1 MLLDDIVQGK
11 HGDCFILASLISILH
26 TYGSNFIN
34 KIINYQSNNTYNFIY
49 YTDDKLKKIKNFTY
63 DNSSKILSPKSANWV
78 KQIEYIYIKL
88 FHKNILDLI
97 NNGGTSFD
105 VFSRLIGIKPKIYMN
120 RLFDNKEELY
130 YDFCNNTI
138 VNNNLE
144 MNSFKYLDIIMKRK
158 ITLWIEVLWKYL
170 LNNENILVNTIHN
183 IKTPTTIGI
192 NSIFNKI
199 TIPGICNDHCYSII
213 GIKIDD
219 YGNKYI
225 QVCNPQ
231 NKVESRTTSYNK
243 IDNLFYSN
251 ISIDRFGLWSLYEVS
266 LFSSEIIYVP
276 IIPPHNL

>member
-34 KIINYQSNNTYNFIY
+34 KIIKYENNNTYNFIY
-49 YTDDKLKKIKNFTY
+49 YTDYKIKKISNFTY
-63 DNSSKILSPKSANWV
+63 DNSSKILSPKSADWV
-78 KQIEYIYIKL
+78 KKIEYIYIKL

-138 VNNNLE
+138 F
-144 MNSFKYLDIIMKRK
+144 NSTWEVKHFKYLDIIMKRK
-158 ITLWIEVLWKYL
+158 ITLWMEILWKYL
-170 LNNENILVNTIHN
+170 LNNENIQVNTIHI

-199 TIPGICNDHCYSII
+199 TIPGICTDHCYSII

-219 YGNKYI
+219 SGNKYI
-225 QVCNPQ
+225 HVCNPQ
-231 NKVESRTTSYNK
+231 NEVETRTTTYNK
-243 IDNLFYSN
+243 IYNLFYSN

-276 IIPPHNL
+276 IISR